1 MIKQIYGGILDSNS
15 YVVYNDKGKSAMIV
29 DCGCKPYEAIDFI
42 EKNGYRV
49 EYIVLTHGHF
59 DHAHYID
66 DYVKAFPNA
75 KIVCHVDELK
85 VLNDPDANL
94 SVFISSGR
102 AYDHPYFTVRD
113 NDIITLSAPD
123 KNDEITFKIIH
134 SPGHTPGSMCL
145 LCEERKLMLTGDV
158 LFAGGYGRTDFKYGS
173 FSDMRRSLTKILAL
187 DGEITFYSGHGE
199 SSKIKYEI

>member
-1 MIKQIYGGILDSNS
+1 MVI
-15 YVVYNDKGKSAMIV
+15 
-29 DCGCKPYEAIDFI
+29 PP
-42 EKNGYRV
+42 
-49 EYIVLTHGHF
+49 F

-75 KIVCHVDELK
+75 KIVCHADELK

-113 NDIITLSAPD
+113 NDVITLSAPD